1 MKQILLLIVLSISI
15 FSFGSEVEWNS
26 FILVHTGYPTIGYAG
41 ISAYTDTSLSL
52 ATTKNGDQLTIRESG
67 FTSLTSF
74 ATWALAFEGE
84 GIDESFFNDTT
95 RIFYNGDG
103 HGTHNPISANYNVDT
118 FYLAFKTIVWEDEM
132 LISPIGTDYG
142 WVQLGVRN
150 GEIEI
155 ISSAINLSGSPIL
168 TGAGAVP
175 EPTSGLLLLLGIA
188 GLALRRRKLT
198 STQP

>member
-1 MKQILLLIVLSISI
+1 MKQILLLIALSISI

-26 FILVHTGYPTIGYAG
+26 FILVHTGFPTIGYAG
-41 ISAYTDTSLSL
+41 TSAYTDTSLSFS
-52 ATTKNGDQLTIRESG
+52 TTKTGDQLTIRESG

-103 HGTHNPISANYNVDT
+103 YGTHNPISANYNVDS

-132 LISPIGTDYG
+132 LITPIGTDYG
-142 WVQLGVRN
+142 WVQL
-150 GEIEI
+150 
-155 ISSAINLSGSPIL
+155 
-168 TGAGAVP
+168 
-175 EPTSGLLLLLGIA
+175 
-188 GLALRRRKLT
+188 
-198 STQP
+198 